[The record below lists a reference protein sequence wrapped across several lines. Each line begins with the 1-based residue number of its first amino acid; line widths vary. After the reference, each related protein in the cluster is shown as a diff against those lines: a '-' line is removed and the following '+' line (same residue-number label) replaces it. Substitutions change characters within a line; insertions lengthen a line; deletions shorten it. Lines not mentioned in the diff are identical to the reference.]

1 MWLDRLISI
10 SEWLFLLYFLGLT
23 AGYLMLDLIAIV
35 HLRQYLQERVLE
47 SLPHS
52 YTGFEPQISILVPA
66 YNEAAT
72 IAGSVRSLLQLSYS
86 EYEIVVINDGSKDA
100 TIDVLRKEFD
110 LFPFPE
116 ACNTQLPTAEIRA
129 IYHSSLHANLRVI
142 DKENGGKADSLNA
155 GINLSLYPLFCCI
168 DADSILQPDSLRRA
182 VQPFLDDHRTVA
194 SGGTVRIANGCR
206 VENGFLTKIGLP
218 DNLLA
223 LFQIVEYLRAFLF
236 GRLGWSPMNA
246 MLIISGAFGIF
257 RKEAVVTVGGYRSD
271 TIGEDMELVVRLHR
285 HLRLGEKP
293 YRITFVPD
301 SVCWT
306 EAPED
311 LRTLKNQRIRWQRG
325 LCESLTKN
333 LDLMCH
339 PKSGT
344 IGWLAFPFMA
354 VFEWIGPAIEVFG
367 YCFLILSFVMGFV
380 SMQAWLILLVAAIGM
395 GVLLSVSALLLEE
408 MSFHVYPDQ
417 RDVLKLLLAAIL
429 ENFGFR
435 QLNSVWKLIGLYRWV
450 RGKKATWGTMT
461 RTASWQTR

>member
-1 MWLDRLISI
+1 
-10 SEWLFLLYFLGLT
+10 
-23 AGYLMLDLIAIV
+23 
-35 HLRQYLQERVLE
+35 
-47 SLPHS
+47 
-52 YTGFEPQISILVPA
+52 
-66 YNEAAT
+66 
-72 IAGSVRSLLQLSYS
+72 
-86 EYEIVVINDGSKDA
+86 
-100 TIDVLRKEFD
+100 
-110 LFPFPE
+110 
-116 ACNTQLPTAEIRA
+116 
-129 IYHSSLHANLRVI
+129 
-142 DKENGGKADSLNA
+142 
-155 GINLSLYPLFCCI
+155 
-168 DADSILQPDSLRRA
+168 
-182 VQPFLDDHRTVA
+182 
-194 SGGTVRIANGCR
+194 VRIANGCR

-218 DNLLA
+218 ANPLA

-285 HLRLGEKP
+285 HLRLGNKP

-333 LDLMCH
+333 LDLLFH
-339 PKSGT
+339 PQGGT

-367 YCFLILSFVMGFV
+367 YCFLILSFVLGSV
-380 SMQAWLILLVAAIGM
+380 SVQAWLILLVAAIGL

-408 MSFHVYPDQ
+408 MSFHVYPNQ

-435 QLNSVWKLIGLYRWV
+435 QLNSVWKLIGLYRWI

-461 RTASWQTR
+461 RTASWQAR